1 MYMTPLILKLKLR
14 EKSDFRLWTDGIRH
28 AKISNCI
35 FITCKDEFMGLEKNF
50 TQYRYHANFLHPT
63 SYVYD
68 PSNIKTETKGEI
80 WL

>member
-1 MYMTPLILKLKLR
+1 MYMTPVILKLKLR
-14 EKSDFRLWTDGIRH
+14 EKSDFRLWTEGLRH

-35 FITCKDEFMGLEKNF
+35 FIKCKVEFIGLEKNF
-50 TQYRYHANFLHPT
+50 THYRYDVNFLYPT

-68 PSNIKTETKGEI
+68 PTNTKTETTGEI